1 MDDETYADALLAAA
15 LQYAAE
21 GLYVFPV
28 RVVRV
33 SSNTGDR
40 KKVWPVGSWRNASTR
55 DPATIRDWW
64 TGSAWRGASVA
75 IDCGK
80 SGLVVLDGDGEAGVQ
95 ALHELAKAGMP
106 TGSAAATP
114 GGGQHWFYAADPEHP
129 ISIDSSGKVAPGV
142 DVRGA
147 GGFVIAAPSR
157 DWRGSYEWADRPL
170 YWDGLDQVPS
180 VIIDRMGAQ
189 RASELQLSDF
199 DGPQSTESQDHSTR
213 SPDVF
218 EVPERQFTMADAVA
232 FCQPY
237 LDRLRD
243 AQVGQINSRLNEA
256 AKVLSH
262 FLGPFWSAQQA
273 QASLLKRL
281 SSTAYDGATWKAED
295 TIASAFR
302 SAASDW
308 RAVLVADPFDTGQQ
322 APPEPSAVDA
332 LDAEFLTPDQ
342 VVERP
347 PPTPL
352 ILDWLDLDS
361 LAWLIGKPGSYK
373 SFLVLDWA
381 AHVGAGLPWRG
392 HRVQQGDV
400 DYIVAEGVTGMSLRV
415 RAWQDRHGP
424 MKGVRFLPRPVQAS
438 GPEWAVLVEV
448 ERRRQPKL
456 IILDTQARVTV
467 GMDEN
472 DNTEMGKFIHRAEE
486 LRAAT
491 GACVLVIHHI
501 GRNGEDAR
509 GASALDGAQ
518 STEIKIS
525 RSPDAPLR
533 AVIEQD
539 KQKDMAEAEPVNV
552 ELAKV
557 ELGRDPVTGRELSSL
572 VLAPVDP
579 FETAGLTKVRDWI
592 DNAGKNWAEL
602 IGIMRDHKF
611 AEVGATRAELRK
623 VLADR
628 RRLDERPVMTDSS
641 YYSAWN
647 ALVLKEIFLPIKGNV
662 ARFVM
667 NPDVPDSVIE
677 QIHTVTSDSE

>member
-1 MDDETYADALLAAA
+1 MVDDDYADALLAAA
-15 LQYAAE
+15 LKYAAA

-33 SSNTGDR
+33 SSADGDR
-40 KKVWPVGSWRNASTR
+40 KKVWPIGTWRNASTR
-55 DPATIRDWW
+55 DESTIRQWY
-64 TGSAWRGASVA
+64 TGAAWRGTSLA

-80 SGLVVLDGDGEAGVQ
+80 SGLVVLDGDGDAGMA
-95 ALHELAKAGMP
+95 ALHELAEQGMP
-106 TGSAAATP
+106 IGSAAGTP
-114 GGGQHWFYAADPEHP
+114 GGGQHWFYAADPERP

-142 DVRGA
+142 DVRGV

-157 DWRGSYEWADRPL
+157 DWRGAYRWADEPK
-170 YWDGLDQVPS
+170 YWDGLDQIPEI
-180 VIIDRMGAQ
+180 IIDRMGAK
-189 RASELQLSDF
+189 RTPDLQLNDF
-199 DGPQSTESQDHSTR
+199 GGPQSTESQDQSTR

-218 EVPERQFTMADAVA
+218 DVPERQFTMADAVA

-273 QASLLKRL
+273 QASLLERL
-281 SSTAYDGATWKAED
+281 GSTAYDGATWKAED

-308 RAVLVADPFDTGQQ
+308 RAVLADPFDTAAS

-392 HRVQQGDV
+392 HRVEQGNV

-448 ERRRQPKL
+448 ERRRAPKL

-472 DNTEMGKFIHRAEE
+472 DNTEMGQFIHRAEE

-491 GACVLVIHHI
+491 GACVLIVHHI

-525 RSPDAPLR
+525 RSADGPLR

-552 ELAKV
+552 KLAKV

-579 FETAGLTKVRDWI
+579 FDTAGLRRVRDWI
-592 DNAGKNWAEL
+592 DNLASNQAEL
-602 IGIMRDHKF
+602 VGVMMDHF
-611 AEVGATRAELRK
+611 PRIGATKAELRTA
-623 VLADR
+623 LAER
-628 RRLDERPVMTDSS
+628 RDHAGRPAMAKSSYYKTWDELVAREIFIQVRGTQRFMIDSENSVTDSS
-641 YYSAWN
+641 DTS
-647 ALVLKEIFLPIKGNV
+647 KNV
-662 ARFVM
+662 G
-667 NPDVPDSVIE
+667 PS
-677 QIHTVTSDSE
+677 